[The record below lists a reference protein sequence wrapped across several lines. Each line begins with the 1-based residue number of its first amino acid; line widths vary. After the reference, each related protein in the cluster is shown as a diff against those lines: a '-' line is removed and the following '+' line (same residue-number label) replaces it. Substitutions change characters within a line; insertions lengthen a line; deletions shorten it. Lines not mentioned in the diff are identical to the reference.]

1 VAERGDDGRW
11 WRRPGASRGGGGGV
25 VKRWWGRCH
34 LPCPLTGRWINR
46 GGDSEVRVS
55 GCRGGTASA
64 RLEGVGGRRW
74 TGGGRRGGGPVTG
87 RARGWT
93 APEVDE
99 EAASN
104 DNSDS
109 KSKSADEP
117 RGGRRQDHT
126 LGEQTTCHG
135 IGRSHQ
141 KQSYVNPVLL

>member
-1 VAERGDDGRW
+1 
-11 WRRPGASRGGGGGV
+11 
-25 VKRWWGRCH
+25 
-34 LPCPLTGRWINR
+34 
-46 GGDSEVRVS
+46 
-55 GCRGGTASA
+55 
-64 RLEGVGGRRW
+64 
-74 TGGGRRGGGPVTG
+74 VTG